1 MFSRS
6 NPFLL
11 LCADIFVQ
19 HLDMELSEKEVE
31 KIVSGTRAKT
41 TLTVLTKHLCHAVLI
56 PFFVIM

>member
-31 KIVSGTRAKT
+31 RITSGPRAKTT
-41 TLTVLTKHLCHAVLI
+41 TLTVLTKRLCHAV
-56 PFFVIM
+56 FVIFM